1 MCGGSCPKAEL
12 ASLGHI
18 SPTATFADQVPLVFG
33 ACGVC
38 YRKAATTTKKSKLT
52 QMLGKKIE
60 KVLASDS
67 CRSYSLWHSHI
78 QFQHVPVNI
87 TPQANRFFMNSCP
100 TQIRGQM

>member
-52 QMLGKKIE
+52 QKLGKKIE

-67 CRSYSLWHSHI
+67 CRSSHI
-78 QFQHVPVNI
+78 QFQHVPVTI
-87 TPQANRFFMNSCP
+87 KPQVNSFFMNSP
-100 TQIRGQM
+100 PQIRCQM